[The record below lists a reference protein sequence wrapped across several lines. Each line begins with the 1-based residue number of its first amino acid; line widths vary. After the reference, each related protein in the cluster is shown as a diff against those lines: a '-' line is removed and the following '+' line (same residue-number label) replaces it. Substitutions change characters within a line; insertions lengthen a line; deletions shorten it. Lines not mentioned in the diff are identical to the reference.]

1 MACFSTT
8 SLYKCTVGAMCC
20 PLWTER
26 SVARA
31 ILANYNVMCI
41 RITINIDW
49 RSYCRENSIIQ
60 QINPICIYLL
70 WQGCILQFLISNG
83 SPSHL
88 LPPLRSGSRI
98 DRVLPCMPP
107 PQLLVHK
114 SQFVHGPHLQSTK
127 QNINSLIIYLEYNL
141 ILIINSSLFWLSIYL
156 GSHAN
161 CNL

>member
-1 MACFSTT
+1 MTCFSTT
-8 SLYKCTVGAMCC
+8 SLHKCTVSAMCS

-31 ILANYNVMCI
+31 ILANYNVGCI
-41 RITINIDW
+41 RITINIEW
-49 RSYCRENSIIQ
+49 RSYCREISILWPT
-60 QINPICIYLL
+60 NPICIYLL

-83 SPSHL
+83 FPSHL

-98 DRVLPCMPP
+98 DRVLPCIPP

-127 QNINSLIIYLEYNL
+127 HNISSLINCLEYNL
-141 ILIINSSLFWLSIYL
+141 ILY
-156 GSHAN
+156 
-161 CNL
+161 